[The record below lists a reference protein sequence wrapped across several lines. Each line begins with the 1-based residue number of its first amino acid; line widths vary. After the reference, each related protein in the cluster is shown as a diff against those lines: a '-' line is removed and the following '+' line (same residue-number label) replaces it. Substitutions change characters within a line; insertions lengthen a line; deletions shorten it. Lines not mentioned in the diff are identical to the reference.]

1 LAPRCAVGKNSI
13 AEVRKKMQDLKQKA
27 KGSPTAQSGPEEVGT
42 EMQEVK
48 TEEEKKMLSPDP
60 ETEDKKML
68 RGKETDIV

>member
-1 LAPRCAVGKNSI
+1 
-13 AEVRKKMQDLKQKA
+13 MQDLKQKA